1 MVQGAVGKIGRLQNS
16 RRENVVN
23 VQQSSS
29 SKHVPIQIAL
39 EVEAAKSLP
48 NSGKLLPSCR
58 RTRCEEARRGKVG
71 GREASLA
78 TNLKQS

>member
-48 NSGKLLPSCR
+48 NSGKLLPSCCTAAELDVKKPDGAR
-58 RTRCEEARRGKVG
+58 WEEEKHHW
-71 GREASLA
+71 
-78 TNLKQS
+78 QQI